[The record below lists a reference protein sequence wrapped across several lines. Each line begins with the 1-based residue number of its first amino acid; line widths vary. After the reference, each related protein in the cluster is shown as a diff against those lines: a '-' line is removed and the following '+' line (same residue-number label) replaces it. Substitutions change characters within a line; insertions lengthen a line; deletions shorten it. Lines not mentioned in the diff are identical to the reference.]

1 MGLTMS
7 KKYNGGS
14 KSATQKTKKPAER
27 SPAIQF
33 YFKQFVGDENILCM
47 DLDAVGAHILLMC
60 YAGASE
66 HQYKIRY
73 QKDRIRKL
81 IRCND
86 FDRFEIIL
94 AQLLEGAWK
103 VSEDGEWLEQHGLKR
118 SLLKQKEFSR
128 LQSERIKARWDNTKR
143 IPDVY
148 RNDTEVVPE
157 VYSSSSSSSTSSIDL
172 ITNVIRSTNTSSDV
186 VCFEGGSGGTFVKPP
201 APVEEKNPD
210 DVKVSGKLFPEIYL
224 SANERKKIKA
234 NYANDGLG
242 DEAVTLGLET
252 LQHYAV
258 NHSAKFK
265 KYKSHYLVMIGWV
278 KVEVK
283 KKIKQ
288 DLDLE
293 RSQIYAN
300 KAQISQFTN

>member
-1 MGLTMS
+1 MT
-7 KKYNGGS
+7 KKYNASS
-14 KSATQKTKKPAER
+14 KSATTKPKIKQR

-33 YFKQFVGDENILCM
+33 YFKQFVGDENVLCM

-60 YAGASE
+60 HAGSSE
-66 HQYKIRY
+66 YQYKIRY
-73 QKDRIRKL
+73 KKDRICKL

-86 FDRFEIIL
+86 PERFEIIL
-94 AQLLEGAWK
+94 EQLLEGAWK
-103 VSEDGEWLEQHGLKR
+103 ISEDGEWLEQHGLKR

-128 LQSERIKARWDNTKR
+128 LQSERVKARWDNTKR

-148 RNDTEVVPE
+148 RNDTEVIPE
-157 VYSSSSSSSTSSIDL
+157 VYSSSSSTSTSTKDL
-172 ITNVIRSTNTSSDV
+172 ITKVIRSKNTPSDV
-186 VCFEGGSGGTFVKPP
+186 VCFEGGSGETFVELP
-201 APVEEKNPD
+201 APVEPANPD

-224 SANERKKIKA
+224 SANERKKIKT

-252 LQHYAV
+252 LQHYAI

-288 DLDLE
+288 DLDLS
-293 RSQIYAN
+293 RSQIYAT

>member
-1 MGLTMS
+1 MS
-7 KKYNGGS
+7 KKYTASS
-14 KSATQKTKKPAER
+14 KSATTKPKKTTER

-33 YFKQFVGDENILCM
+33 YFRQFLGDEQVASM
-47 DLDAVGAHILLMC
+47 DLETTGAHILLMC

-66 HQYKIRY
+66 SGYRLAYIRHKIARLLRMSCDE
-73 QKDRIRKL
+73 K
-81 IRCND
+81 
-86 FDRFEIIL
+86 FDQIL
-94 AQLLEGAWK
+94 DNLLAGAWK
-103 VSEDGEWLEQHGLKR
+103 ISDCGNYIEQEGLKR
-118 SLLKQKEFSR
+118 SFEKQKQFST
-128 LQSERIKARWDNTKR
+128 LQSERAKKRWENKDENPASIR
-143 IPDVY
+143 HMPAASV
-148 RNDTEVVPE
+148 RHMP
-157 VYSSSSSSSTSSIDL
+157 SSSSSSTSTIDL
-172 ITNVIRSTNTSSDV
+172 NTKVLRSKNTHSDV
-186 VCFEGGSGGTFVKPP
+186 VCFEGGSGETFVELP
-201 APVEEKNPD
+201 APVEPANPD

-224 SANERKKIKA
+224 SANERKKIKT

-252 LQHYAV
+252 LQHYAI

-288 DLDLE
+288 DLDLS
-293 RSQIYAN
+293 RSQIYAT